1 MGKHTFFIQ
10 IDVTFEPIMWFWCNI
25 RLKKNTDT
33 IYLWEKEHAQ
43 TRQHCNYYTESALGL
58 IQRNLPRKPK
68 AFNAEILR
76 ETALMGRV
84 ELVKICLEGIDNTTM
99 LLLLLIVIN
108 VNKGIYG
115 DIVTCIHTLITKQ
128 SM

>member
-1 MGKHTFFIQ
+1 
-10 IDVTFEPIMWFWCNI
+10 
-25 RLKKNTDT
+25 
-33 IYLWEKEHAQ
+33 
-43 TRQHCNYYTESALGL
+43 
-58 IQRNLPRKPK
+58 
-68 AFNAEILR
+68 
-76 ETALMGRV
+76 MGRV